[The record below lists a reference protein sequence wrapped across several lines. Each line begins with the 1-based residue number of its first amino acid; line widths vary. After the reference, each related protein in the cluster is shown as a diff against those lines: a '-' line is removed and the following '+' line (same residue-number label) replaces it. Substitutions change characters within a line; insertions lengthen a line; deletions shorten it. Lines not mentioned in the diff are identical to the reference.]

1 MELADVKS
9 MWQAYDSK
17 LEKSLKLNLHC
28 LEQIQTQK
36 VKSQLAPLF
45 WQRIIEILFHMT
57 AIVLL
62 VAFLFNNFYQFP
74 YAISAVG
81 LLVFYVLAIVMCLKQ
96 IFIIKG
102 MDYSSDIVGIQSSL
116 VMLQTHSVNYMRLAV
131 LCIPT
136 FLAYPL
142 VVSKA
147 IGDLGLTGLGF
158 LDIGSNFHS
167 EWWRVEVIVFFVL
180 TPLCILF
187 YKYVSYK
194 NIHIDWVK
202 KTIQRTSGARIAKAI
217 EFVKELD
224 TLKHGVI

>member
-1 MELADVKS
+1 
-9 MWQAYDSK
+9 
-17 LEKSLKLNLHC
+17 
-28 LEQIQTQK
+28 
-36 VKSQLAPLF
+36 
-45 WQRIIEILFHMT
+45 
-57 AIVLL
+57 
-62 VAFLFNNFYQFP
+62 
-74 YAISAVG
+74 
-81 LLVFYVLAIVMCLKQ
+81 
-96 IFIIKG
+96 

-147 IGDLGLTGLGF
+147 IGDLSLTGLGF
-158 LDIGSNFHS
+158 LDIGSNFHA
-167 EWWRVEVIVFFVL
+167 EWWRVQVIVFIVL
-180 TPLCILF
+180 TPLCIFF

>member
-45 WQRIIEILFHMT
+45 WQRIIEICFHVV
-57 AIVLL
+57 AVVLL
-62 VAFLFNNFYQFP
+62 VAFLSNNFYQFP
-74 YAISAVG
+74 YNISAAA
-81 LLVFYVLAIVMCLKQ
+81 LMVFYVLAIGMCLKQ
-96 IFIIKG
+96 LIIIRR

-116 VMLQTHSVNYMRLAV
+116 VMLQTHAVNYMRLAV

-147 IGDLGLTGLGF
+147 IGDLGLTGLSI
-158 LDIGSNFHS
+158 LDIGSNFHG
-167 EWWRVEVIVFFVL
+167 EWWRIQVIVFIIL
-180 TPLCILF
+180 MPMCILF
-187 YKYVSYK
+187 YKYVSFK
-194 NIHIDWVK
+194 NIHFDWVK
-202 KTIQRTSGARIAKAI
+202 KTIQKTSGSRITKAI